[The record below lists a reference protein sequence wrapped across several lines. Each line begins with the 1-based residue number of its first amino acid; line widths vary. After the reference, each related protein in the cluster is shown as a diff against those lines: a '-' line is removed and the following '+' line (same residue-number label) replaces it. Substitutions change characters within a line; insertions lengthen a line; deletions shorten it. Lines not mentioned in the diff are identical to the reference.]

1 MLILRRRPMMG
12 VDLGLGRGHHNVI
25 CGEQRLYQHIILLST
40 HYLYQHINLLWIHSL
55 NIMQSLEISSKSEPF
70 SETLM
75 ELFCISAGLLRQY
88 VQHFNEMSRLL
99 QYCLQMI
106 DLEGCTVVTTAQK
119 SGFSGDRRC
128 RGSTGSLGIG
138 RISFLSPLIGLGCP
152 R

>member
-1 MLILRRRPMMG
+1 MMG

-40 HYLYQHINLLWIHSL
+40 HYLYQHIILLSTHSS
-55 NIMQSLEISSKSEPF
+55 NIIQSLEMSSKSEPF

-119 SGFSGDRRC
+119 
-128 RGSTGSLGIG
+128 
-138 RISFLSPLIGLGCP
+138 
-152 R
+152 